1 MKTILAIFASAILL
15 GGCADTATVRDAAA
29 TAGVERQFASN
40 YDAVAAATL
49 DSVRGLNVSITGTE
63 ETPAG
68 LVVLVAKPV
77 NPFSWGE
84 VGRVMVMKGSAPPT
98 AVRVYWEKRSRMQI
112 TGTDQNEF
120 AGQLFQGIQTNLP
133 ALTR

>member
-1 MKTILAIFASAILL
+1 MKTILAALSFAILL
-15 GGCADTATVRDAAA
+15 NGCADTGTVRDAAA
-29 TAGVERQFASN
+29 TAGVERQFAGG

-63 ETPAG
+63 ETPTG

-77 NPFSWGE
+77 NAFSWGE
-84 VGRVMVMKGSAPPT
+84 VGRVMVMKSNAPPT

-133 ALTR
+133 VAAR